1 TASCCAVS
9 SRMIAPACST
19 MSSLPWSRA
28 SVIVAAAG
36 RISYSGSPLFSSSSP
51 TRIGSSTSAAM
62 SASGSFVT
70 VTVVPCPHHV
80 RRRGGRA
87 DVAEP
92 ARAGP
97 GSCGLPREQVGVLG
111 VLGDVLVDVPAGGQH
126 GVARATG
133 LVEGELHDLARDA
146 LAAELRE

>member
-1 TASCCAVS
+1 
-9 SRMIAPACST
+9 
-19 MSSLPWSRA
+19 
-28 SVIVAAAG
+28 
-36 RISYSGSPLFSSSSP
+36 
-51 TRIGSSTSAAM
+51 
-62 SASGSFVT
+62 
-70 VTVVPCPHHV
+70 
-80 RRRGGRA
+80 RA

-146 LAAELRE
+146 LAAELREGDRVVEVADPGVLPLGVVGVPGEGVVDVDLVAGVGGVVFEPGRHGRNNLDPGGDVPPARARPRD